1 MPFLKTI
8 ILLFIIVNSVFLAQ
22 KKTNLE
28 IVDSLLGLSVSQ
40 ISNTFQNKEQ
50 NYKFQFNSPEDYT
63 ALSNSILEKLQKN
76 GFKFSTEVEQSEIL
90 NYSIKNISVGYPE
103 MFRDGI
109 FGNYLVNRKIYLEG
123 SFYLS
128 ANGKLG
134 EVENF
139 VYDVSD
145 TLALDDINSVQN
157 IAYGFTSPE
166 IPNEPFF
173 SSIIEPAI
181 AVGTAAV
188 AVYLF
193 FNVRSK

>member
-50 NYKFQFNSPEDYT
+50 NYKFQFNSPEDYI

-109 FGNYLVNRKIYLEG
+109 FGNYLVNRKIYFEG

-181 AVGTAAV
+181 AIGTAAV

>member
-50 NYKFQFNSPEDYT
+50 NYKFQFNSPEDYI

-139 VYDVSD
+139 VYNVSD

-166 IPNEPFF
+166 IPNEPFL